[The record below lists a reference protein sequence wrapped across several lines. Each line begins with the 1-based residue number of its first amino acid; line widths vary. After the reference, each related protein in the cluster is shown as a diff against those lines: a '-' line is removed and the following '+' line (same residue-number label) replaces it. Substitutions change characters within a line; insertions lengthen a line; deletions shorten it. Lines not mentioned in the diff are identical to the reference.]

1 MTKNHIAWKI
11 RIGATCVTAVGALL
25 LTCPA
30 TGTETMN
37 KRLDESSSSS
47 QSVNMDSVI
56 AELEK
61 NIAGRENEPAEKVFR
76 NIQILKGQPAIRVL
90 RIMQFGFAP
99 ALGVECKH
107 CHVKSGWEKDDNQA
121 KQIARKMWN
130 MVGTINQQVKDI
142 VHDEAT
148 VNCYTCH
155 RSQQKPALNPEPK
168 K

>member
-1 MTKNHIAWKI
+1 M
-11 RIGATCVTAVGALL
+11 TAVGILL

-30 TGTETMN
+30 EGTETIN
-37 KRLDESSSSS
+37 KRLDETRSAG
-47 QSVNMDSVI
+47 QSVNVDSVI
-56 AELEK
+56 AGLEK
-61 NIAGRENEPAEKVFR
+61 NIAGRENEPAEKVFK
-76 NIQILKGQPAIRVL
+76 NIQILKGQPAVRVL

-99 ALGVECKH
+99 ALGVECKY
-107 CHVKSGWEKDDNQA
+107 CHVEGGWEKDDNQA

-142 VHDEAT
+142 VDDKAA

-155 RSQQKPALNPEPK
+155 RNQEKPALNPEAK